1 MALGIS
7 RHVFLYVK
15 QMAICYTN
23 RSRYGK
29 RQRSPSEKRST
40 EHENTHNQY
49 RTVNYCFFFATLF
62 SGFLHNKTQYSYR
75 TESVRQWPTISL
87 TIFSRHFPKWKKRSW
102 ESMSNTTQWPL
113 IVCLFACFFGS
124 NVLTHNLFIFL
135 SVCFSHHNIAEK
147 SRNKIH
153 TGSGFSKR
161 NKEKSPLAYVH

>member
-62 SGFLHNKTQYSYR
+62 SGFLHNKTQYSYW

-124 NVLTHNLFIFL
+124 NVLTHNLFIYFF
-135 SVCFSHHNIAEK
+135 VCLFFSSQHCREK
-147 SRNKIH
+147 
-153 TGSGFSKR
+153 
-161 NKEKSPLAYVH
+161 P